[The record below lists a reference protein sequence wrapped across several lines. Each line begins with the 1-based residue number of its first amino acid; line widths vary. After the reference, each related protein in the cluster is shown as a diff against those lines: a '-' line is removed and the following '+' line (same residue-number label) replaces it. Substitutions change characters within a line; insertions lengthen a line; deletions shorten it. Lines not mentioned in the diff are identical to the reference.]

1 MFSADVHIELL
12 FIRILYR
19 VNCPSEILWVN
30 NVFPFPKATRAPQ
43 TMGPC
48 RFIIIVN
55 QTPITRRYCLGYDYV
70 PFRLHCFNPP
80 VSYFAKSAIS
90 PKSHTWSEI
99 PAAIAGVIRRL
110 L

>member
-19 VNCPSEILWVN
+19 VNWLSLIL
-30 NVFPFPKATRAPQ
+30 VFPFPKAMRAPP

-55 QTPITRRYCLGYDYV
+55 KTPITRRYYLGYDYV
-70 PFRLHCFNPP
+70 PIRLQCFNPP

-90 PKSHTWSEI
+90 SKSQT
-99 PAAIAGVIRRL
+99 
-110 L
+110 